1 MLKDLMSKG
10 LKTVNAD
17 QTLKEA
23 LDKMVKEN
31 IRRLAVSVAGQVIGV
46 ISARTI
52 VKEALSNPNW
62 AQKKV
67 SEVTRPGIFADP
79 DTPNK
84 IGAKLMV
91 KYGVGSLLIRG
102 GGIVTERDIAKAAP
116 RTTIPAISI
125 GTTNVVTLS
134 DSSTMSDA
142 ASLMVSTGI
151 SHAPIVSDTDVV
163 GMVSLRDVIKSLN
176 DGNLSANVKDYM
188 SKGVVS
194 LDVDATMADVANLIT
209 TKNVGSVLIM
219 EDLSTKASN
228 LRGIVTEWDLVRTY
242 STLTKAHV
250 LLKVDPSKIRSIA
263 SALLVTPR
271 ISGVS
276 IVYGPYDIVVDMDV
290 ESPEALG
297 KVVVDSIG
305 SMAGVKET
313 LTLIEV
319 EEL

>member
-1 MLKDLMSKG
+1 MLKDLMSQG
-10 LKTVNAD
+10 LKTINAD

>member
-1 MLKDLMSKG
+1 MLKDLMSQG
-10 LKTVNAD
+10 LKTINAD

-194 LDVDATMADVANLIT
+194 LDVDATMADIANLIT
-209 TKNVGSVLIM
+209 TKNVGAVLIM

-263 SALLVTPR
+263 SALVVTPR

>member
-1 MLKDLMSKG
+1 MSQG
-10 LKTVNAD
+10 LKTINAD

-46 ISARTI
+46 VSARTI

-263 SALLVTPR
+263 SALVVTPR

>member
-1 MLKDLMSKG
+1 MLKDLMSQG
-10 LKTVNAD
+10 LKTINAD

-46 ISARTI
+46 VSARTI

-263 SALLVTPR
+263 SALVVTPR

>member
-1 MLKDLMSKG
+1 MSQG
-10 LKTVNAD
+10 LKTINAD

-263 SALLVTPR
+263 SALVVTPR

>member
-1 MLKDLMSKG
+1 MLKDLMSQG
-10 LKTVNAD
+10 LKTINAD

-242 STLTKAHV
+242 STLTRAHV

-263 SALLVTPR
+263 SALVVTPR

-276 IVYGPYDIVVDMDV
+276 VVYGPYDIVVDMDV

>member
-1 MLKDLMSKG
+1 MLKDLMSQG
-10 LKTVNAD
+10 LKTINAD

-263 SALLVTPR
+263 SALVVTPR

>member
-1 MLKDLMSKG
+1 MSQG
-10 LKTVNAD
+10 LKTINAD

-125 GTTNVVTLS
+125 GTTNVITLS

-242 STLTKAHV
+242 STLTRAHV

-263 SALLVTPR
+263 SALVVTPR

-276 IVYGPYDIVVDMDV
+276 VVYGPYDIVVDMDV

>member
-1 MLKDLMSKG
+1 MSQG
-10 LKTVNAD
+10 LKTINAD

-209 TKNVGSVLIM
+209 TKNVGAVLIM

-263 SALLVTPR
+263 SALVVTPR

>member
-209 TKNVGSVLIM
+209 TKNVGAVLIM

-242 STLTKAHV
+242 STLTRAHV

-263 SALLVTPR
+263 SALVVTPR

>member
-1 MLKDLMSKG
+1 MSKG

-209 TKNVGSVLIM
+209 TKNVGAVLIM

-242 STLTKAHV
+242 STLTRAHV

-263 SALLVTPR
+263 SALVVTPR

>member
-1 MLKDLMSKG
+1 MSQG
-10 LKTVNAD
+10 LKTINAD

>member
-1 MLKDLMSKG
+1 MSQG
-10 LKTVNAD
+10 LKTINAD

-31 IRRLAVSVAGQVIGV
+31 VRRLAVSVAGQVIGV

-67 SEVTRPGIFADP
+67 SEITRPGIFADP

-194 LDVDATMADVANLIT
+194 LDIDATMADVANLIT

-263 SALLVTPR
+263 SALVVTPR
-271 ISGVS
+271 IRGVS
-276 IVYGPYDIVVDMDV
+276 IVYGPYDIVVDIDV

>member
-1 MLKDLMSKG
+1 MSQG
-10 LKTVNAD
+10 LKTINAD

-263 SALLVTPR
+263 SALVVTPR

-297 KVVVDSIG
+297 KVIVDSIG

>member
-1 MLKDLMSKG
+1 MSQG
-10 LKTVNAD
+10 LKTINAD

-67 SEVTRPGIFADP
+67 NEVTRPGIFADP

-116 RTTIPAISI
+116 RTTIPALSI

-263 SALLVTPR
+263 SALVVTPR

>member
-1 MLKDLMSKG
+1 MLKDLMSQG
-10 LKTVNAD
+10 LKTINAD

-263 SALLVTPR
+263 SALVVTPR

-305 SMAGVKET
+305 SMTGVKET

>member
-1 MLKDLMSKG
+1 MLKDLMSQG
-10 LKTVNAD
+10 LKTINAD

-263 SALLVTPR
+263 SALVVTPR

-297 KVVVDSIG
+297 KVIVDSIG

>member
-1 MLKDLMSKG
+1 MLKDLMSPG
-10 LKTVNAD
+10 LKTINAD

-46 ISARTI
+46 VSARTI

-263 SALLVTPR
+263 STLLVTPR